1 MLNDIQTFFNQ
12 FDHKNITTQWLKA
25 GQAALQVKNG
35 NIPKWSNALN
45 SIQCDK
51 KGIANVTKPY
61 ICINNSTVDQASLTQ
76 GLNQLMPWRKGPFL
90 IENLALESEW
100 QGDMKWERL
109 EQHIRPLKGRK
120 VLDVGAGNGYFTLRM
135 ALEGASLALGIEPF
149 LLFNYQFKAI
159 KSLTSNCETAH
170 VLPIR
175 LEEMAPAAIF
185 DSVFSMGVL
194 YHQKDHMLH
203 LQQLKRMMAPKAE
216 LIMETLVVDGPG
228 GHTLIPKDR
237 YARMRNVHCLPSIKT
252 LESWL
257 KEAGF
262 AKVNTVNTCKTST
275 EEQRR
280 TKWIGENGASLQDFL
295 DPMDDNLTIEGHPAP
310 KRVIVI
316 AQH

>member
-1 MLNDIQTFFNQ
+1 MLNYAQDFFSQFSYKDITS
-12 FDHKNITTQWLKA
+12 QWLNSSRL
-25 GQAALQVKNG
+25 ALEVKNG
-35 NIPKWSNALN
+35 NVPKWSDALN
-45 SIQCDK
+45 SIQCQER
-51 KGIANVTKPY
+51 GVASVTKPY
-61 ICINNSTVDQASLTQ
+61 ICVQNTSIDQASLTQ
-76 GLNQLMPWRKGPFL
+76 GLQQLMPWRKGPFL
-90 IENLALESEW
+90 IEDLALESEW

-135 ALEGASLALGIEPF
+135 ALEGASLALGVEPF

-159 KSLTSNCETAH
+159 KSLISNCETAH
-170 VLPIR
+170 LLPIR

-203 LQQLKRMMAPKAE
+203 LQQLKKMMAPEAE
-216 LIMETLVVDGPG
+216 LIIETLVVDGPV

-237 YARMRNVHCLPSIKT
+237 YARMRNVHCLPSIET

-262 AKVNTVNTCKTST
+262 ANVNTVNNCKTST

-280 TKWIGENGASLQDFL
+280 TKWIGENSASLQDFL
-295 DPMDDNLTIEGHPAP
+295 DPIDNNLTIEGHPAP